1 MGARL
6 YTVHLNPLVPGTD
19 RDAIFVREGFSWMA
33 CLFGIPWALFHR
45 LWWPAFGMLVYL
57 LALVAAETLL
67 PLDPFRV
74 FCFDA
79 ALGLIVGFE
88 ANDMRR
94 RALEA
99 RGYIDGGLVAGGDL
113 AEAELRWFSAHAT

>member
-6 YTVHLNPLVPGTD
+6 YTVHLNPLSAGTD
-19 RDAIFVREGFSWMA
+19 RDAIFVRDGFSWFA
-33 CLFGIPWALFHR
+33 CLFGILWALRHR

-57 LALVAAETLL
+57 LALAAAEEYLS
-67 PLDPFRV
+67 LDPFRV
-74 FCFDA
+74 ICFDA
-79 ALGLIVGFE
+79 ALALIVGFE

-99 RGYIDGGLVAGGDL
+99 RGYIDGGMAVGGSL
-113 AEAELRWFSAHAT
+113 AEAELRWFAAHAT